1 MQRDIAIVLGLIVAA
16 SATAFAG
23 TASHHWSYA
32 GESGPSH
39 WAELDSGFAACSS
52 GKAQSP
58 IDIRTQHLHGQGLP
72 PLVFD
77 YRPSPLHVI
86 DNGHSI
92 QVDVDK
98 GSTVAAGGA
107 RFSLVQFHFH
117 KPSEEAIDG
126 RHSAMVVHLVHRD
139 AEGNLAVVA
148 VLFRSGSTNS
158 LVSTLWR
165 NLPKQKGRE
174 ESPPGVQID
183 PSQLLPANR
192 SYFTYVGSLTTPPCT
207 EGVRWFV
214 LKSPVSLSAAE
225 IGTFQNLYPANA
237 RPLQHLNGRQIL
249 TN

>member
-1 MQRDIAIVLGLIVAA
+1 MRARLALSLIALG
-16 SATAFAG
+16 SAGAG
-23 TASHHWSYA
+23 ETTHHWAY
-32 GESGPSH
+32 SGPSGPAH
-39 WAELDSGFAACSS
+39 WNGVCVA
-52 GKAQSP
+52 GKSQSP
-58 IDIRTQHLHGQGLP
+58 IDIRAESATHKKLP
-72 PLVFD
+72 PLVFS
-77 YRPSPLHVI
+77 YRRTALHII

-98 GSTVAAGGA
+98 GSTVAAGGV
-107 RFSLVQFHFH
+107 RFPLVQFHFH

-148 VLFRSGSTNS
+148 VLLRSGSTNS

-225 IGTFQNLYPANA
+225 IGTFENLYPANA
-237 RPLQHLNGRQIL
+237 RPLQPLNGRQIL